1 MAFLPIKVHPDPALR
16 AKCATVESFD
26 EELKRLAEDMIQTM
40 NAAPGVGLAA
50 CQVGREIRL
59 AIVDPSAGEESE
71 SLHVLVNPQ
80 VVEDRGRVVDDEGC
94 LSIPGITEKVS
105 RPSYV
110 KIEAQDLDGK
120 PFVLEGEEL
129 MARVICHE
137 VDHLNGV
144 LFIDRLTGLRKEKVK
159 RKMKRLAR
167 GQEAE
172 G

>member
-1 MAFLPIKVHPDPALR
+1 MALLPIKIHPDPVLR
-16 AKCATVESFD
+16 VKCATVETFD
-26 EELKRLAEDMIQTM
+26 GELKRLAEDMIQTM

-59 AIVDPSAGEESE
+59 AIVDPSAGEDPSA
-71 SLHVLVNPQ
+71 LHVLINPEI
-80 VVEDRGRVVDDEGC
+80 VEDRGRAIDDEGC
-94 LSIPGITEKVS
+94 LSIPGITEKVA
-105 RPSYV
+105 RPTYV
-110 KIEAQDLDGK
+110 KIEAQDLDGET
-120 PFVLEGEEL
+120 FVLEGEEL

-144 LFIDRLTGLRKEKVK
+144 LFIDRLSGLRKERVK

-167 GQEAE
+167 DQEAV

>member
-1 MAFLPIKVHPDPALR
+1 MAFLSIRVHPDPALR
-16 AKCATVESFD
+16 VKCATVETFD
-26 EELKRLAEDMIQTM
+26 EELERLAADMIQTM
-40 NAAPGVGLAA
+40 KAAPGVGLAA
-50 CQVGREIRL
+50 CQVGRDLRL
-59 AIVDPSAGEESE
+59 AIVDPSGGEDAEA
-71 SLHVLVNPQ
+71 LHVLVNPEI
-80 VVEDRGRVVDDEGC
+80 VENRGRVIDDEGC
-94 LSIPGITEKVS
+94 LSIPGITEKVA

-110 KIEAQDLDGK
+110 KIEAQDLEGK

-159 RKMKRLAR
+159 RKIKRLAR
-167 GQEAE
+167 DQEAV

>member
-1 MAFLPIKVHPDPALR
+1 MAFLPIRVHPDPVLR
-16 AKCATVESFD
+16 VKCATVQTFD
-26 EELKRLAEDMIQTM
+26 VGLKRLAEDMIQTM

-50 CQVGREIRL
+50 CQIGLEIRL
-59 AIVDPSAGEESE
+59 AIVDPSAGEDPN
-71 SLHVLVNPQ
+71 SLHVLVNPE
-80 VVEDRGRVVDDEGC
+80 VVDDRGRVFDDEGC
-94 LSIPGITEKVS
+94 LSIPGITEKVA

-110 KIEAQDLDGK
+110 KIEAQDLEGQT
-120 PFVLEGEEL
+120 FVLEGEEL

-167 GQEAE
+167 GQEAV

>member
-1 MAFLPIKVHPDPALR
+1 MALLPIRIHPDPVLR
-16 AKCATVESFD
+16 VKCATVETFD

-50 CQVGREIRL
+50 CQIGRDIRL
-59 AIVDPSAGEESE
+59 AIVDPSAGEDPNA
-71 SLHVLVNPQ
+71 LHVLVNPRI
-80 VVEDRGRVVDDEGC
+80 VEDRGRVVDDEGC
-94 LSIPGITEKVS
+94 LSIPGITEKVA
-105 RPSYV
+105 RPSFV

-144 LFIDRLTGLRKEKVK
+144 LFIDRLTGLRKERVK
-159 RKMKRLAR
+159 RKMRR
-167 GQEAE
+167 MERDQEAV

>member
-1 MAFLPIKVHPDPALR
+1 MALLTIRVHPDPVLR
-16 AKCATVESFD
+16 AKCTTVETFD
-26 EELKRLAEDMIQTM
+26 ADLKKLAEDMIQTM

-50 CQVGREIRL
+50 CQVGRDIRL
-59 AIVDPSAGEESE
+59 AIVDPSGGEDPSA
-71 SLHVLVNPQ
+71 LHVLVNPE
-80 VVEDRGRVVDDEGC
+80 VIEDRGRVIDDEGC
-94 LSIPGITEKVS
+94 LSIPGITEKVA
-105 RPSYV
+105 RPTYV
-110 KIEAQDLDGK
+110 KIEAQDLEGK

-144 LFIDRLTGLRKEKVK
+144 LFIDRLTGLRKERVK

-167 GQEAE
+167 AEEAV

>member
-1 MAFLPIKVHPDPALR
+1 
-16 AKCATVESFD
+16 
-26 EELKRLAEDMIQTM
+26 MI
-40 NAAPGVGLAA
+40 
-50 CQVGREIRL
+50 
-59 AIVDPSAGEESE
+59 
-71 SLHVLVNPQ
+71 
-80 VVEDRGRVVDDEGC
+80 DDEGC
-94 LSIPGITEKVS
+94 LSIPGITEKVA

-110 KIEAQDLDGK
+110 KIEAQDLEGK

-159 RKMKRLAR
+159 RKIKRLAR
-167 GQEAE
+167 DQEAV

>member
-1 MAFLPIKVHPDPALR
+1 MAVLPIRIHPDPVLR
-16 AKCATVESFD
+16 VKCATVETFD
-26 EELKRLAEDMIQTM
+26 QELKSLAEDMIQTM

-50 CQVGREIRL
+50 CQVGRDIRL
-59 AIVDPSAGEESE
+59 AIVDPSAGEDPKA
-71 SLHVLVNPQ
+71 LHVLVNPRI
-80 VVEDRGRVVDDEGC
+80 VEDRGRVVDDEGC
-94 LSIPGITEKVS
+94 LSIPGITEKVA
-105 RPSYV
+105 RPSFV

-144 LFIDRLTGLRKEKVK
+144 LFIDRLTGLRKERVK
-159 RKMKRLAR
+159 RKMRR
-167 GQEAE
+167 MERSQEAV

>member
-1 MAFLPIKVHPDPALR
+1 MALLTIRVHPDPVLR
-16 AKCATVESFD
+16 AKCATVETFD
-26 EELKRLAEDMIQTM
+26 AELEKLAEDMIQTM

-59 AIVDPSAGEESE
+59 AIVDASAGEDPSA
-71 SLHVLVNPQ
+71 LHVLVNPEII
-80 VVEDRGRVVDDEGC
+80 EDRGRVIDDEGC
-94 LSIPGITEKVS
+94 LSIPGITEKVA
-105 RPSYV
+105 RPTYV
-110 KIEAQDLDGK
+110 KIEAQDLEGK

-144 LFIDRLTGLRKEKVK
+144 LFIDRLTGLRKERVK

-167 GQEAE
+167 SEEAV

>member
-1 MAFLPIKVHPDPALR
+1 
-16 AKCATVESFD
+16 
-26 EELKRLAEDMIQTM
+26 M

-50 CQVGREIRL
+50 CQIGLEIRL
-59 AIVDPSAGEESE
+59 AIVDPSAGEDPN
-71 SLHVLVNPQ
+71 SLHVLVNPE
-80 VVEDRGRVVDDEGC
+80 VVDDRGRVVDDEGC
-94 LSIPGITEKVS
+94 LSIPGITEKVA

-110 KIEAQDLDGK
+110 KIEAQDLEGQT
-120 PFVLEGEEL
+120 FVLEGEEL

-144 LFIDRLTGLRKEKVK
+144 LFIDRLTGLRREKVK

-167 GQEAE
+167 GQEAV

>member
-1 MAFLPIKVHPDPALR
+1 MALLPIKVHPDPVLR
-16 AKCATVESFD
+16 AKCAKVDSFD
-26 EELKRLAEDMIQTM
+26 EELKSLAEDMIQTM

-59 AIVDPSAGEESE
+59 AIVDPSGGEDSKA
-71 SLHVLVNPQ
+71 LHILVNPE

-94 LSIPGITEKVS
+94 LSIPGITEKVA

-110 KIEAQDLDGK
+110 KIEAQDLEGE

-144 LFIDRLTGLRKEKVK
+144 LFIDRLSGLRKERVK

-167 GQEAE
+167 GQEAVE
-172 G
+172 

>member
-1 MAFLPIKVHPDPALR
+1 MAFLPIKFHPDPVLR
-16 AKCATVESFD
+16 VKCATVQTFD
-26 EELKRLAEDMIQTM
+26 EELKRLAQDMIQTM
-40 NAAPGVGLAA
+40 NSAPGVGLAA
-50 CQVGREIRL
+50 CQIGREIRL
-59 AIVDPSAGEESE
+59 AIVDPSAGEDPN
-71 SLHVLVNPQ
+71 SLHVLVNPE
-80 VVEDRGRVVDDEGC
+80 VIDDRGRVVDDEGC
-94 LSIPGITEKVS
+94 LSIPGITEKVA

-110 KIEAQDLDGK
+110 KIEAQDLEGQT
-120 PFVLEGEEL
+120 FVLEGEEL

-167 GQEAE
+167 GQEAV